1 MVKAVRVT
9 CILGVLPAGC
19 RAADGRAGALVRPEQ
34 IRLAPDTGAD
44 GVRARMRAVTF
55 YGHDAK
61 VDLQLLERDTAQSL
75 FARVAGHQT
84 LARETEVSLSVEND
98 VFAFPPNL
106 ARSNLR

>member
-1 MVKAVRVT
+1 MAKAVRVT

-19 RAADGRAGALVRPEQ
+19 RAADRRAGALVRPEQ

-75 FARVAGHQT
+75 FVRVAGHQT
-84 LARETEVSLSVEND
+84 LARETEVSLSVEDD

-106 ARSNLR
+106 ACSNLR